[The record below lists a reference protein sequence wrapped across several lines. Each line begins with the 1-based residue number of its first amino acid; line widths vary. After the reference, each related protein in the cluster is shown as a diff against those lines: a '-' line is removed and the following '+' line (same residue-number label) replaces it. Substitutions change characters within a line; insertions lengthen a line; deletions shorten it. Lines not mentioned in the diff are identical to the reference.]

1 MRHTTTI
8 TTAAKR
14 TKETLGRQIYDG
26 NRNNNIN
33 NNYNNHNTI
42 NFAYVL
48 RRGRS
53 VLYKNLLASF
63 KRY

>member
-8 TTAAKR
+8 TTAAKE
-14 TKETLGRQIYDG
+14 TKETLGRQIYGG
-26 NRNNNIN
+26 NRNNIN
-33 NNYNNHNTI
+33 NNYNNNNNTI

-53 VLYKNLLASF
+53 VLYKNFLASF
-63 KRY
+63 KCY